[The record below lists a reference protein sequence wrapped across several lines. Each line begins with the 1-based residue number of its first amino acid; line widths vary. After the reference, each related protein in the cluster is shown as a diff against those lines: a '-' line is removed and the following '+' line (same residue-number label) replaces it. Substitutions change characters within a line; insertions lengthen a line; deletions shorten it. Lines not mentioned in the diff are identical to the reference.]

1 MVIENVVQM
10 RAWSRYDELI
20 AALRRHYR
28 VSPQVLDAAN
38 FGVPQSRRR
47 LFIICDRKREPPDL
61 TSFRCPHLQLARDVL
76 DPPGTWAAGPLR
88 SERRAAETLK
98 RADRAIAELGK
109 GVPFLLVYYSTDG
122 GGGWQ
127 PLDRPLRT
135 MTTLDRFGLVE
146 WERGEPTL
154 RMLQVPELQ
163 RAMGF
168 DSSYKLPHGSRRD
181 KIKLLGNGVCPP
193 VMQAIVTAMTDAEA
207 KEKPAKMPS
216 IAGRTCLFEELMV
229 A

>member
-1 MVIENVVQM
+1 M
-10 RAWSRYDELI
+10 
-20 AALRRHYR
+20 
-28 VSPQVLDAAN
+28 
-38 FGVPQSRRR
+38 
-47 LFIICDRKREPPDL
+47 
-61 TSFRCPHLQLARDVL
+61 
-76 DPPGTWAAGPLR
+76 
-88 SERRAAETLK
+88 K
-98 RADRAIAELGK
+98 RADRSIAELGK

-168 DSSYKLPHGSRRD
+168 DSSYKLPYGSRRD

-193 VMQAIVTAMTDAEA
+193 VMQAIIAAVTEAEA
-207 KEKPAKMPS
+207 DVKPARIPAV
-216 IAGRTCLFEELMV
+216 AGRTCFSEELMV